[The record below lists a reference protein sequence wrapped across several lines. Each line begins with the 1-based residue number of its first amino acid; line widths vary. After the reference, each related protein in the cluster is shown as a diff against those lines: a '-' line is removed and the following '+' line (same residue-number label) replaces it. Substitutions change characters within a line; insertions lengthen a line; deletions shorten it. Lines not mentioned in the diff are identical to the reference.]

1 VKENSVRRHVTELGV
16 QADLG
21 AKPKSVQPISREA
34 AGAKEQ
40 SGENPV
46 LKHVQELQR
55 QAEPVY
61 PKERIEEAR
70 KKWPDMTL
78 DMIIWRLKD
87 KDQRAED
94 RKHGRRR
101 GFSFF

>member
-1 VKENSVRRHVTELGV
+1 MKENSVTRHVTDLGI

-21 AKPKSVQPISREA
+21 AKLKSVQPIRREVYRA
-34 AGAKEQ
+34 SEQ

-46 LKHVQELQR
+46 LNHVQDLQR

-70 KKWPDMTL
+70 RKWPDMTL
-78 DMIIWRLKD
+78 DMIIWRFKYD
-87 KDQRAED
+87 DQRKDDE
-94 RKHGRRR
+94 KHGRRR
-101 GFSFF
+101 GFSFS